1 MINLGDKKYSIRF
14 TEEELQKYQSFANER
29 NRTLATVIRDALDA
43 VCENP
48 ALLKPSHPKT
58 DLDTIINALEI
69 SARERLT
76 NEKHFKDGIQD
87 QVLRLDHKI
96 NYLLKTM
103 KVSQKKINELNGKDV
118 SGERIF
124 D

>member
-76 NEKHFKDGIQD
+76 NDMNFRQD
-87 QVLRLDHKI
+87 VYDNLARVNHKI
-96 NYLLKTM
+96 NFLLESMKIPSKTI
-103 KVSQKKINELNGKDV
+103 KRLDNQDI
-118 SGERIF
+118 SGEAIF